1 MKALPMEQSRTG
13 RSARVDQ
20 LAVYEDK
27 PDSLTPKHWDKPGTN
42 FLWGAFWGMLAWQ
55 VYALIEYAAS
65 TLTPLL
71 LYKNMMIAAWHWKLS
86 LLLFGMYTVAG
97 IVLGGVA
104 GVAYGAWKKVP
115 LDNTGQGRAIG
126 TLTLVLAFI
135 ANLMLGRPDPFTLM
149 VSAVVAGTLIWSL
162 SSKLWSGAFTLAAN
176 PWWTVLL
183 LLVVAKT
190 NYELLETRSSF
201 LRGAVSIAIVS
212 AFAGLSILRNRIW
225 GSKRAGASLGHPAAV
240 LCGVGLALGCAV
252 FFNRDLRADSRGPA
266 PVGNASQP
274 NIVLITLDTT
284 RADHLSLYGY
294 NRNTTP
300 NLAQLAASASVFV
313 HAMAAGDLTL
323 TSHGA
328 IFTGTYASWN
338 GAHAY
343 LGHVP
348 GQPISESY
356 ATLPEILSKH
366 GYSTAAVV
374 ANTSYLQSA
383 FGFNRGFQFWDSR
396 VPIQMNRSEKP
407 LFQQYYLRRGARQI
421 LGLFACTDAFDLTF
435 RRAQE
440 INRVAFD
447 FVNRNRTSGK
457 PFFLFLNYMDAHAPY
472 LPPAPFD
479 AAYSGKDCSIPANR
493 MLQLIR
499 SLAARKTDMPEH
511 VRQHYISQ
519 YDGGITYMDTQIGEL
534 IQQMKRLGLYENT
547 LLIITGDHGE
557 AFGERHLLGHGLSAY
572 QDEVHVPLI
581 VKYPGASHRE
591 VIGDAV
597 GHTDILPTIME
608 VAGIAP
614 PTYIQG
620 RSLRDQS
627 GNASRKLVTE
637 SFPEPS
643 LNLPGYDRVERA
655 FYSETFKYVSSTSG
669 KHELYDFSADPDET
683 HDLCSAQ
690 PTRCDQMQHGLAQWE
705 ATIPKQA
712 RPKRKLDPQTL
723 ERLKSLGY
731 AQ

>member
-1 MKALPMEQSRTG
+1 MLAGLPTKRWDRT
-13 RSARVDQ
+13 
-20 LAVYEDK
+20 
-27 PDSLTPKHWDKPGTN
+27 GTN
-42 FLWGAFWGMLAWQ
+42 FFWGAFWAMIAWQ
-55 VYALIEYAAS
+55 VYALIEYAGS
-65 TLTPLL
+65 TLAPLL

-86 LLLFGMYTVAG
+86 LLLFGFFTIAG
-97 IVLGGVA
+97 IVLGGIG
-104 GVAYGAWKKVP
+104 GVAYGVWKKMP
-115 LDNTGQGRAIG
+115 LGSTWQGRAIG

-135 ANLMLGRPDPFTLM
+135 ANLMLGRPDLFTLI
-149 VSAVVAGTLIWSL
+149 VSALVAGMLIWSL
-162 SSKLWSGAFTLAAN
+162 SSRDHSGWFTLVAN
-176 PWWTVLL
+176 PWWTILFLL
-183 LLVVAKT
+183 AVAKT
-190 NYELLETRSSF
+190 NYELLETRSAL
-201 LRGAVSIAIVS
+201 LRCAVSTILVVVFSGI
-212 AFAGLSILRNRIW
+212 SILRNRIRVSTR
-225 GSKRAGASLGHPAAV
+225 GAGGAWRHAAVV
-240 LCGVGLALGCAV
+240 LCGVALTLGCAV
-252 FFNRDLRADSRGPA
+252 FFNRGVPVEVGPGPA
-266 PVGNASQP
+266 AAGNAKQP
-274 NIVLITLDTT
+274 NIVLVTLDTT

-294 NRNTTP
+294 TRNTTP
-300 NLAQLAASASVFV
+300 NLAQLAESASIFV

-366 GYSTAAVV
+366 GYSTAGVV

-407 LFQQYYLRRGARQI
+407 LFQQYYLRRGARQV
-421 LGLFACTDAFDLTF
+421 LARFVCTDAFDLTF

-447 FVNRNRTSGK
+447 FVSRNRTSGR

-479 AAYSGKDCSIPANR
+479 AMYSGKDCSIPANR

-534 IQQMKRLGLYENT
+534 IQQMKRLGLFENT
-547 LLIITGDHGE
+547 LFVITGDHGE

-581 VKYPGASHRE
+581 VKYPGVSKRE
-591 VIGDAV
+591 VVGVAV
-597 GHTDILPTIME
+597 GHTDLLPTIME

-614 PTYIQG
+614 PSYIQG
-620 RSLRDQS
+620 RSLRGRS
-627 GNASRKLVTE
+627 GNVNRKLVTE

-655 FYSETFKYVSSTSG
+655 FYSETFKYVSSTAG

-690 PTRCDQMQHGLAQWE
+690 PARCDEMQHGLAQWE
-705 ATIPKQA
+705 GTIPKQT
-712 RPKRKLDPQTL
+712 RPKRKLDSQTL